1 MVRLKEQENRHQQQI
16 EKIEELLVNDQKPLQ
31 YYLDAIENNGNDNP
45 ADDKSTRLCKLFSFI
60 YNYISTEL
68 DDCLK
73 PYEIEYFKKYA
84 FSQITG
90 MPIEED
96 IQYPISE
103 ISRMSKT
110 DLGALIH
117 NLYIMCHY
125 CRTDLKKTDFFNGC
139 QKFISSSFCTA
150 NVLFKNSTR
159 LATNSRIE
167 AINMKKSNFFSEY
180 LKEIQ

>member
-1 MVRLKEQENRHQQQI
+1 MIIRPMTN
-16 EKIEELLVNDQKPLQ
+16 LQ
-31 YYLDAIENNGNDNP
+31 DYAN
-45 ADDKSTRLCKLFSFI
+45 LFSFI

-84 FSQITG
+84 FAQITG

-103 ISRMSKT
+103 IYRMSKT
-110 DLGALIH
+110 DLGAFIH

-125 CRTDLKKTDFFNGC
+125 CRTDLKENRFLQWVPEVHISFFLHC
-139 QKFISSSFCTA
+139 QCI
-150 NVLFKNSTR
+150 
-159 LATNSRIE
+159 
-167 AINMKKSNFFSEY
+167 
-180 LKEIQ
+180 IQEQDKIGNQFPY